1 MQNKGR
7 SSTVVV
13 LMGEHDKA
21 ITLEYDD
28 MSVDMDIS
36 PINSPNNCTDLRS
49 NLETKPPEP
58 HDASGIVLSRTKY
71 GSLNSSSY
79 CHNCLMGTPSPFT
92 VAASTPLIG
101 LNSI

>member
-21 ITLEYDD
+21 TTLEYDD
-28 MSVDMDIS
+28 MSVDMDTS
-36 PINSPNNCTDLRS
+36 PINSPNNCTDLRN

-58 HDASGIVLSRTKY
+58 HYASGMVLSRTEY
-71 GSLNSSSY
+71 GSLNSCSY
-79 CHNCLMGTPSPFT
+79 CHNCLMGTPLPFT

-101 LNSI
+101 LNII

>member
-1 MQNKGR
+1 MVSLIHLVSRKETAEVHRRESERQSLASREKAVLVMATAEGR

-36 PINSPNNCTDLRS
+36 PINSPNNC
-49 NLETKPPEP
+49 ETKPPEP
-58 HDASGIVLSRTKY
+58 HDA
-71 GSLNSSSY
+71 
-79 CHNCLMGTPSPFT
+79 NC
-92 VAASTPLIG
+92 
-101 LNSI
+101 

>member
-1 MQNKGR
+1 
-7 SSTVVV
+7 
-13 LMGEHDKA
+13 MGEHDKA

-36 PINSPNNCTDLRS
+36 PINSPNNC
-49 NLETKPPEP
+49 ETKPPEP

-79 CHNCLMGTPSPFT
+79 CHNCLMGTPLPFT

-101 LNSI
+101 LNII